1 MAQAIETGRK
11 GRRGFTLVELVI
23 VMMIMMILAAIAIPL
38 YQSSIYRAKETTLKA
53 NLFHMREAIDQY
65 TADKKLSPQTLE
77 DLIDEGYFR
86 YVPYD
91 PITESQNTWQVQ
103 IDVSPISADS
113 SQTGIV
119 DVHSGSID
127 LATDGTP
134 YNTW

>member
-1 MAQAIETGRK
+1 
-11 GRRGFTLVELVI
+11 
-23 VMMIMMILAAIAIPL
+23 
-38 YQSSIYRAKETTLKA
+38 
-53 NLFHMREAIDQY
+53 
-65 TADKKLSPQTLE
+65 
-77 DLIDEGYFR
+77 
-86 YVPYD
+86 VPYD
-91 PITESQNTWQVQ
+91 PITESQNTWQLQ